1 MSIAVNPVNP
11 AVGAEISGV
20 DVARLSEA
28 EFEAVERAWYAHSAL
43 LFRGQQLTDDD
54 LIAFSRRFGELDN
67 PPVNENGK
75 TFVADHPEIY
85 VVSNV
90 IGPDGVPIGSLG
102 AGEAQWHTDMS
113 YLPEPPDASM
123 LYALEVPPM
132 GGDTWLCGM
141 EAALRALPPQL
152 LARVRELRIKHD
164 GTYNSGGY
172 LRKGLAPTAD
182 PTTSVGT
189 PHPIVCAHPV
199 TGRPVLYL
207 GRRRNAY
214 VVGLPL
220 EESEALLD
228 ELWRYATLPA
238 NCYAHRWRVG
248 DLLMWD
254 NRSTMH
260 RRDPFDAAAR
270 RIMHRT
276 QIKGR
281 VTPRPYAGALTPAAT
296 RAGSPS
302 RPPA

>member
-1 MSIAVNPVNP
+1 MASSVSVRPVNP
-11 AVGAEISGV
+11 AVCAEVSGV
-20 DVARLSEA
+20 DVAGLSSA

-43 LFRGQQLTDDD
+43 LFRDQQLDDDD
-54 LIAFSRRFGELDN
+54 LIAFSRRFGELDP

-75 TFVADHPEIY
+75 TFVEGYPEIY

-123 LYALEVPPM
+123 LYALEVPPS

-141 EAALRALPPQL
+141 EAALKALPPGL
-152 LARVRELRIKHD
+152 RARAGNLKIKHD

-172 LRKGLAPTAD
+172 LRKGLAATDD
-182 PTTSVGT
+182 PTQSVGT

-199 TGRPVLYL
+199 TSRPVLYL

-228 ELWRYATLPA
+228 ELWRYAALPA
-238 NCYAHRWRVG
+238 NCYAHQWRVG

-281 VTPRPYAGALTPAAT
+281 VTPRPYVGEQTLSPAL
-296 RAGSPS
+296 S
-302 RPPA
+302 RGRG

>member
-1 MSIAVNPVNP
+1 MTPTVRPLNP

-20 DVARLSEA
+20 DVARLTEA
-28 EFEAVERAWYAHSAL
+28 QFAAIEDAWYSHSAIL
-43 LFRGQQLTDDD
+43 IRGQHLADAD

-90 IGPDGVPIGSLG
+90 VGPDGVPIGSLG
-102 AGEAQWHTDMS
+102 AGEAVWHTDMS
-113 YLPEPPDASM
+113 YLPEPPDASL
-123 LYALEVPPM
+123 LYALEVPPS

-141 EAALRALPPQL
+141 EAALRALPPAL
-152 LARVRELRIKHD
+152 LARVRDLRIKHD

-172 LRKGLAPTAD
+172 LRKGLAATDD
-182 PTTSVGT
+182 PVNSVGT
-189 PHPIVCAHPV
+189 PHPVICAHPV
-199 TGRPVLYL
+199 TGRPMLYL

-214 VVGLPL
+214 VMGLAL

-238 NCYAHRWRVG
+238 NCFAHHWRVG

-260 RRDPFDAAAR
+260 RRDPFDASQR

-281 VTPRPYAGALTPAAT
+281 VTPRPFAGDLRAAGI
-296 RAGSPS
+296 A
-302 RPPA
+302 A

>member
-1 MSIAVNPVNP
+1 MSANPSVRPLNP
-11 AVGAEISGV
+11 AVGAEVAGV
-20 DVARLSEA
+20 DIAHLTE
-28 EFEAVERAWYAHSAL
+28 EQFDLIEKAWYRHSAL
-43 LFRGQQLTDDD
+43 LFRDQRLTDDD
-54 LIAFSRRFGELDN
+54 LIAFSRRFGELDL

-75 TFVADHPEIY
+75 TFVPDHPEIY

-102 AGEAQWHTDMS
+102 AGEASWHTDMS

-123 LYALEVPPM
+123 LYALEVPPA

-141 EAALRALPPQL
+141 EAAVRALPRAL
-152 LARVRELRIKHD
+152 FDRVRNLRIKHD

-172 LRKGLAPTAD
+172 LRKGLAATDD
-182 PTTSVGT
+182 PMTSVGT
-189 PHPIVCAHPV
+189 PHPVICAHPV

-228 ELWRYATLPA
+228 ELWRYAALPA
-238 NCYAHRWRVG
+238 NCFAQHWRVG

-260 RRDPFDAAAR
+260 RRDPFDASQR

-276 QIKGR
+276 QIGGR
-281 VTPRPYAGALTPAAT
+281 VRPRAYDGPYPADGVA
-296 RAGSPS
+296 A
-302 RPPA
+302 

>member
-1 MSIAVNPVNP
+1 MDASPTIRPLHP
-11 AVGAEISGV
+11 AVGAEVSGV
-20 DVARLSEA
+20 DVARLTDA
-28 EFEAVERAWYAHSAL
+28 QFEVIGQAWYRHSAL
-43 LFRGQQLTDDD
+43 LIRGQQLTDVD
-54 LIAFSRRFGELDN
+54 LIAFSRRFGELDP

-75 TFVADHPEIY
+75 TFVEGHPEIY

-90 IGPDGVPIGSLG
+90 IGPDGMPIGSLG

-113 YLPEPPDASM
+113 YLPAPPDASL
-123 LYALEVPPM
+123 LYSLELPPA

-141 EAALRALPPQL
+141 EAALRSMPPALVE
-152 LARVRELRIKHD
+152 RVKGLRIKHD

-172 LRKGLAPTAD
+172 LRKGLEATDD
-182 PTTSVGT
+182 PANSVGT
-189 PHPIVCAHPV
+189 PHPVICAHPV

-214 VVGLPL
+214 VMGLPL
-220 EESEALLD
+220 AQSEALLD

-238 NCYAHRWRVG
+238 NCFAHRWRVG

-260 RRDPFDAAAR
+260 RREPFDAGAR

-276 QIKGR
+276 QIRGQA
-281 VTPRPYAGALTPAAT
+281 TPRAFAG
-296 RAGSPS
+296 G
-302 RPPA
+302 PP